1 MKREEKKLPKT
12 FLWQIT
18 KFYSGFPPSF
28 LPIPAII
35 NRLNY
40 VTANTL
46 KPEKSQ
52 R

>member
-1 MKREEKKLPKT
+1 MKREEKKNSKNI
-12 FLWQIT
+12 LWQIT
-18 KFYSGFPPSF
+18 KFYSGFPYSF
-28 LPIPAII
+28 LPIPAIM
-35 NRLNY
+35 NSLNY